1 MRKLDQL
8 ETLIEE
14 FAKNFRKK
22 GATDLTSTTVARMF
36 AIELA
41 KAIRK
46 VARVTKKP
54 GENE

>member
-8 ETLIEE
+8 ETLIEG

-22 GATDLTSTTVARMF
+22 GATDLTSTTIAKMF
-36 AIELA
+36 AVGLA
-41 KAIRK
+41 KAIRE

-54 GENE
+54 GEDE